1 MLLPAAA
8 SGIDGRARPG
18 FRDGRKADYGRSR
31 RFGPGRRWVGRATA
45 PLHKRD
51 RPADHARRTPTRPAG
66 VSPTRSAEDRA
77 GESSTLGERRR
88 RWEEDW
94 SARENNSRL
103 QADAMQTGRN
113 ETIAREKCGQ
123 GDGAYFPA
131 NSEPAGTENFQ

>member
-8 SGIDGRARPG
+8 SGIDGRARPR

-31 RFGPGRRWVGRATA
+31 RFGPGRRWAGRATA
-45 PLHKRD
+45 PPRRRD
-51 RPADHARRTPTRPAG
+51 RRADHARRTPTRRAG
-66 VSPTRSAEDRA
+66 VSPTGWAEDRVD
-77 GESSTLGERRR
+77 ESSALGERRR

-103 QADAMQTGRN
+103 QAGAMQTGRN

-131 NSEPAGTENFQ
+131 NSEPAGAESSR